1 MKISSMILIKL
12 IMILTT
18 VNTHILQQVIHQ
30 LYKLPYNEVNSL
42 IDSITYDIQTHTWD
56 DEAES
61 EERQPIG
68 FNTNNEDTDEDDGD
82 NMV

>member
-1 MKISSMILIKL
+1 
-12 IMILTT
+12 MILTT
-18 VNTHILQQVIHQ
+18 VNTHILQQVIHL

-42 IDSITYDIQTHTWD
+42 IDSLNYDLQRHTWD

-68 FNTNNEDTDEDDGD
+68 FQTNNEDTDEEDDGD
-82 NMV
+82 DGDDGFCD

>member
-1 MKISSMILIKL
+1 
-12 IMILTT
+12 MILTT
-18 VNTHILQQVIHQ
+18 VNTHILQQVLHQ

-42 IDSITYDIQTHTWD
+42 IDSITYDLQHHTWD

-68 FNTNNEDTDEDDGD
+68 FNTNNEDTDEDDGND
-82 NMV
+82 MD

>member
-1 MKISSMILIKL
+1 MILIKL
-12 IMILTT
+12 VMIRTT

-42 IDSITYDIQTHTWD
+42 IDSITYDIQNHTWD
-56 DEAES
+56 DEAET

-68 FNTNNEDTDEDDGD
+68 FQVNNDDNTDEDDGND
-82 NMV
+82 MD

>member
-1 MKISSMILIKL
+1 
-12 IMILTT
+12 MILTT
-18 VNTHILQQVIHQ
+18 VNTHILQQVIQQ

-42 IDSITYDIQTHTWD
+42 IDSLNYDLQRHTWD

-68 FNTNNEDTDEDDGD
+68 FQTNNEDTDEEDDGD
-82 NMV
+82 DGDDGFCD

>member
-1 MKISSMILIKL
+1 
-12 IMILTT
+12 MILTT

-42 IDSITYDIQTHTWD
+42 IDSITYDIQNHTWD
-56 DEAES
+56 EAQQ

-68 FNTNNEDTDEDDGD
+68 FQVNNDDNTEEDDGD
-82 NMV
+82 DMD

>member
-1 MKISSMILIKL
+1 MIQ
-12 IMILTT
+12 TT

-42 IDSITYDIQTHTWD
+42 IDSITYDIQNHTWD
-56 DEAES
+56 NEAET

-68 FNTNNEDTDEDDGD
+68 FQINNEDTDEDDGND
-82 NMV
+82 MD

>member
-1 MKISSMILIKL
+1 
-12 IMILTT
+12 MILTT

-42 IDSITYDIQTHTWD
+42 IDSITYDLQHHTW

-68 FNTNNEDTDEDDGD
+68 FQTNNIINEDTDEDDGND
-82 NMV
+82 MD

>member
-1 MKISSMILIKL
+1 
-12 IMILTT
+12 MILTT

-42 IDSITYDIQTHTWD
+42 IDSITYDIQNHTWD
-56 DEAES
+56 DEAEK

-68 FNTNNEDTDEDDGD
+68 FKTNNENTDEDDGND
-82 NMV
+82 MD

>member
-1 MKISSMILIKL
+1 MIQ
-12 IMILTT
+12 TT

-42 IDSITYDIQTHTWD
+42 IDSITYDIQNHTWD
-56 DEAES
+56 NEAET

-68 FNTNNEDTDEDDGD
+68 FQTNNEDTDEDDGND
-82 NMV
+82 MD

>member
-1 MKISSMILIKL
+1 
-12 IMILTT
+12 MILTT

-42 IDSITYDIQTHTWD
+42 IDSITYDLQHNTWD
-56 DEAES
+56 EAQQ

-68 FNTNNEDTDEDDGD
+68 FQTNNINNEDTDEDDGND
-82 NMV
+82 MD

>member
-1 MKISSMILIKL
+1 MIQ
-12 IMILTT
+12 TT

-42 IDSITYDIQTHTWD
+42 IDSITYDLQHHTWD
-56 DEAES
+56 DEAEK

-68 FNTNNEDTDEDDGD
+68 FQVNNNDNTDEDDGND
-82 NMV
+82 MD

>member
-1 MKISSMILIKL
+1 MIQ
-12 IMILTT
+12 TT
-18 VNTHILQQVIHQ
+18 VNTHILQQTIQQ

-42 IDSITYDIQTHTWD
+42 IDSITYDIHNHTWD

-68 FNTNNEDTDEDDGD
+68 FQTNNEDTDEDDGND
-82 NMV
+82 MD

>member
-1 MKISSMILIKL
+1 
-12 IMILTT
+12 MILTT

-42 IDSITYDIQTHTWD
+42 IDSITYDLQHHTWD
-56 DEAES
+56 DEVQS

-68 FNTNNEDTDEDDGD
+68 FNTNNINNTEEDDGD
-82 NMV
+82 DMD